1 MRAQFVLSETWIGLR
16 RNLTMTIA
24 VITTVAISLAL
35 FGAGLL
41 VNQQVSEMR
50 NYWDQ
55 RITLTIY
62 MCNEISPT
70 AACQENGA
78 ATDEDRAALE
88 QQLDSLSE
96 VDSYRYLT
104 AAEAWQDFQ
113 DRIGSSNEALAEAA
127 QEGDIPDN
135 YRVQLT
141 DPDNY
146 DAVRDAVDGADGVD
160 SVSNDQRVLE
170 QFFGLLDGLKW
181 AALVVAGVQLAA
193 AALLIGNTIRLSAYS
208 RRRETGIMRLVGASN
223 FYIQLPFLL
232 EGAIAGFIG
241 GVIASGFIVATRFTL
256 LTRIE
261 DWFQFDVALGTG
273 ALLYVIGVSVILGVL
288 LCTVTSF
295 LTLRRYLKV

>member
-24 VITTVAISLAL
+24 VITTVAISLTL

-62 MCNEISPT
+62 MCSDISPSP
-70 AACQENGA
+70 ACQENGA
-78 ATDEDRAALE
+78 ASQEDREALE
-88 QQLDSLSE
+88 AQLDSLSE
-96 VDSYRYLT
+96 VEDYRYLN
-104 AAEAWQDFQ
+104 AAEAWDDFQ
-113 DRIGSSNEALAEAA
+113 ERIGSSNEALAEAA
-127 QEGDIPDN
+127 KEGDIPEN
-135 YRVQLT
+135 FRVQLT
-141 DPDNY
+141 NPDHY
-146 DAVRDAVDGADGVD
+146 DTVRAAVDGAAGVD
-160 SVSNDQRVLE
+160 SVSNDQRILE

-232 EGAIAGFIG
+232 EGAIAGLIG
-241 GVIASGFIVATRFTL
+241 GVIASGFIVATRYTL
-256 LTRIE
+256 LTQIE
-261 DWFQFDVALGTG
+261 EWFQFDVALGTG
-273 ALLYVIGVSVILGVL
+273 ALLYVIGVSMILGVL
-288 LCTVTSF
+288 LCTITSF

>member
-24 VITTVAISLAL
+24 VITTVAISLTL

-62 MCNEISPT
+62 MCNDISPT
-70 AACQENGA
+70 SACQENGA
-78 ATDEDRAALE
+78 AGEGDREALE
-88 QQLDSLSE
+88 QQLESLDE
-96 VDSYRYLT
+96 VESFRYLT
-104 AAEAWQDFQ
+104 EAEAWQDFQ
-113 DRIGSSNEALAEAA
+113 ERIGSSNEALAEAA

-141 DPDNY
+141 DPDHY
-146 DAVRDAVDGADGVD
+146 DTVRAAVDGADGVD

-181 AALVVAGVQLAA
+181 AALMVAGVQLAA

-232 EGAIAGFIG
+232 EGAIAGFVG
-241 GVIASGFIVATRFTL
+241 GLIASGFIVATRFTL

-261 DWFQFDVALGTG
+261 DWFQFDVAMGTTS
-273 ALLYVIGVSVILGVL
+273 LLSVIGVSMILGVL

>member
-24 VITTVAISLAL
+24 VITTVAISLTL

-41 VNQQVSEMR
+41 VNQQVAEMR
-50 NYWDQ
+50 SYWDQ

-62 MCNEISPT
+62 MCNDISPT
-70 AACQENGA
+70 TACQENGA
-78 ATDEDRAALE
+78 AGEGDREALE

-96 VDSYRYLT
+96 VDTYRYLT
-104 AAEAWQDFQ
+104 EAEAWQDFQ
-113 DRIGSSNEALAEAA
+113 ERIGSSNEALAEAA

-141 DPDNY
+141 DPNHY
-146 DAVRDAVDGADGVD
+146 DAVRAAVDGADGVD

-181 AALVVAGVQLAA
+181 AALMVAGVQLAA

-232 EGAIAGFIG
+232 EGAISGFIG
-241 GVIASGFIVATRFTL
+241 GVVASGFIVATRFSL
-256 LTRIE
+256 LTQIE
-261 DWFQFDVALGTG
+261 EWFQFDVALGTG
-273 ALLYVIGVSVILGVL
+273 PLLSVIGVSMILGVL

>member
-24 VITTVAISLAL
+24 VITTVAISLTL

-41 VNQQVSEMR
+41 VNQQVAEMR

-62 MCNEISPT
+62 MCNDISPT
-70 AACQENGA
+70 STCQENGA
-78 ATDEDRAALE
+78 AGEGDREALE
-88 QQLDSLSE
+88 QQLESLNE
-96 VDSYRYLT
+96 VESFRYLT
-104 AAEAWQDFQ
+104 EAEAWQDFQ
-113 DRIGSSNEALAEAA
+113 ERIGSSNEALAEAA

-141 DPDNY
+141 DPNHY
-146 DAVRDAVDGADGVD
+146 DAVRAAVDGADGVD

-170 QFFGLLDGLKW
+170 QFFGLLEGLKW
-181 AALVVAGVQLAA
+181 AALMVAGVQLAA

-241 GVIASGFIVATRFTL
+241 GLIASGFIVATRYTL

-261 DWFQFDVALGTG
+261 EWFQFDVALGAG
-273 ALLYVIGVSVILGVL
+273 ALLYVIGVSMILGVL

>member
-41 VNQQVSEMR
+41 VNQQVAEMR
-50 NYWDQ
+50 DYWDQ

-62 MCNEISPT
+62 MCNDISPT
-70 AACQENGA
+70 STCQENGA
-78 ATDEDRAALE
+78 AGEGDREALEDRLR
-88 QQLDSLSE
+88 SLSE
-96 VDSYRYLT
+96 VEDFRYLT
-104 AAEAWQDFQ
+104 AAEAWADFQ
-113 DRIGSSNEALAEAA
+113 EGVGSSNEALADATE
-127 QEGDIPDN
+127 EGDIPDN

-141 DPDNY
+141 DPNHY
-146 DAVRDAVDGADGVD
+146 DAVRAAVDGADGVD
-160 SVSNDQRVLE
+160 SVSNGQDVLE

-241 GVIASGFIVATRFTL
+241 GVIASGFIVTTRFTL
-256 LTRIE
+256 LTQIE
-261 DWFQFDVALGTG
+261 EWFQFDVALGT
-273 ALLYVIGVSVILGVL
+273 ASLLSVIGVSMVLGVL

>member
-35 FGAGLL
+35 FGGGLL

-50 NYWDQ
+50 SYWDQ

-62 MCNEISPT
+62 MCNEISPAQT
-70 AACQENGA
+70 CQDNGP
-78 ATDEDRAALE
+78 ATDADREALRAD
-88 QQLDSLSE
+88 LDDMPQVE
-96 VDSYRYLT
+96 GYTYLT

-113 DRIGSSNEALAEAA
+113 ERIGSSNEALAEAA

-135 YRVQLT
+135 FRVQLT
-141 DPDNY
+141 DPSHY
-146 DAVRDAVDGADGVD
+146 DTVRNAVTGSPGVD
-160 SVSNDQRVLE
+160 SVSSDQSVLDK
-170 QFFGLLDGLKW
+170 FYDLLDGLKW
-181 AALVVAGVQLAA
+181 AALVVALVQLAA

-232 EGAIAGFIG
+232 EGAVSGLIG
-241 GVIASGFIVATRFTL
+241 GLIAAGFIVATRYTL
-256 LTRIE
+256 LTQIE
-261 DWFQFDVALGTG
+261 AWFQFDVGLGTG
-273 ALLYVIGVSVILGVL
+273 SLLYVIGVSIILGVL

-295 LTLRRYLKV
+295 LTLRRYLKI

>member
-1 MRAQFVLSETWIGLR
+1 
-16 RNLTMTIA
+16 MTIA

>member
-24 VITTVAISLAL
+24 VITTVAISLSL

-50 NYWDQ
+50 TYWDE
-55 RITLTIY
+55 RITLTVY
-62 MCNEISPT
+62 MCTDISPT
-70 AACQENGA
+70 TVCEENGA
-78 ATDEDRAALE
+78 ATEEDRAELASN
-88 QQLDSLSE
+88 LDGMSE
-96 VDSYRYLT
+96 VEGYEYLT
-104 AAEAWQDFQ
+104 PAQAWQDFQ
-113 DRIGSSNEALAEAA
+113 DRLGASNEALAGAA

-141 DPDNY
+141 DPSHY
-146 DAVRDAVDGADGVD
+146 DTVRDAVQGSPGVD
-160 SVSNDQRVLE
+160 SVSNDKGLLE
-170 QFFGLLDGLKW
+170 QFFGLLDVLKW
-181 AALVVAGVQLAA
+181 AALVVALVQLAA

-232 EGAIAGFIG
+232 EGAIAGFAG
-241 GVIASGFIVATRFTL
+241 GLIASGFIVATRYTL

-261 DWFQFDVALGTG
+261 EWFQFDVALGTG
-273 ALLYVIGVSVILGVL
+273 ALMYVIGVSMILGVL
-288 LCTVTSF
+288 LCAVTSF